1 VHFPPAWGAILR
13 LPSSLGAPLTQ
24 FDVVPNAQY
33 QRCDDSDCG
42 CSLPP
47 RCAVDVPT
55 TIAVAAIW
63 ENHAHGNARLL
74 LLSRVCPA
82 DQCGMA
88 RETKVT
94 VAWPSRNIL
103 RPKSPAQRALITALP
118 AYASE
123 YQVGILVKC
132 PPATSSHSPS
142 QPPLPFADY
151 HCCPQSTPPP
161 AIRHPYVACL
171 PCLSGGHCAPPLA
184 RRRIYLGT
192 LCLADTTF
200 SYILTRR
207 TTMLQSRL
215 RHRSSN
221 ATGPP
226 EISVLYRSSAPVGLC
241 KSDIYACKRPIVHI
255 LVPLSPSI
263 NPPFVT
269 PCPAYR

>member
-1 VHFPPAWGAILR
+1 MHWQIWR
-13 LPSSLGAPLTQ
+13 LWAEGTCTSRRPGERSCAFLPNWARLSRTST
-24 FDVVPNAQY
+24 FVPNAQY

-47 RCAVDVPT
+47 RCAGDVPT

-142 QPPLPFADY
+142 QPPFPLP
-151 HCCPQSTPPP
+151 
-161 AIRHPYVACL
+161 
-171 PCLSGGHCAPPLA
+171 
-184 RRRIYLGT
+184 
-192 LCLADTTF
+192 TT
-200 SYILTRR
+200 T
-207 TTMLQSRL
+207 
-215 RHRSSN
+215 
-221 ATGPP
+221 A
-226 EISVLYRSSAPVGLC
+226 A
-241 KSDIYACKRPIVHI
+241 
-255 LVPLSPSI
+255 I
-263 NPPFVT
+263 NPPPHPPSATLTLPV
-269 PCPAYR
+269 CRASAAGIAHHHLPAGGFT